1 MMIGDTSVSLSAT
14 NDYELCDPVMEV
26 VTFRGIV
33 KRRRG
38 MKLK

>member
-1 MMIGDTSVSLSAT
+1 MMIGDTSVS
-14 NDYELCDPVMEV
+14 LCDPVMEV